1 MLARVVLGPEFDK
14 RRHESTA
21 ERIAPSEMEREM
33 NGMKIDLRT
42 IRVWVAKW
50 ERSNGISRT
59 ASQMAAVMLSKAL
72 EENEKRL
79 TRVEKLMKDIIK
91 EIGALQKMEQQ
102 LLSASRA
109 KRGIEPGMDADLK
122 EHRKRMAA
130 ILKEADE
137 VMKVPE
143 GDHSILIGGLLLE
156 INK

>member
-1 MLARVVLGPEFDK
+1 
-14 RRHESTA
+14 
-21 ERIAPSEMEREM
+21 M
-33 NGMKIDLRT
+33 NGMRIDLRT

>member
-1 MLARVVLGPEFDK
+1 
-14 RRHESTA
+14 
-21 ERIAPSEMEREM
+21 MEREM
-33 NGMKIDLRT
+33 NGMRIDLRT

-109 KRGIEPGMDADLK
+109 KRGLEPEMDADLK
-122 EHRKRMAA
+122 EHRKRMAS

-137 VMKVPE
+137 LMKVPE

>member
-1 MLARVVLGPEFDK
+1 
-14 RRHESTA
+14 
-21 ERIAPSEMEREM
+21 MEREM
-33 NGMKIDLRT
+33 NGMRIDLRT

-91 EIGALQKMEQQ
+91 EIGAIQKMEQQ

-109 KRGIEPGMDADLK
+109 KRGIEPGMAADLK
-122 EHRKRMAA
+122 EHRKRMAS

-137 VMKVPE
+137 LMKVPE

>member
-1 MLARVVLGPEFDK
+1 
-14 RRHESTA
+14 
-21 ERIAPSEMEREM
+21 MEREM
-33 NGMKIDLRT
+33 NGMRIDLRT

-79 TRVEKLMKDIIK
+79 TRVEKLMKDIIE

-109 KRGIEPGMDADLK
+109 KRGIEPGMGADLK

-156 INK
+156 MNK

>member
-1 MLARVVLGPEFDK
+1 
-14 RRHESTA
+14 
-21 ERIAPSEMEREM
+21 M
-33 NGMKIDLRT
+33 NGMRIDLRT

-79 TRVEKLMKDIIK
+79 TRVEKLMKDIIE
-91 EIGALQKMEQQ
+91 EIGALQKIEQQ

>member
-1 MLARVVLGPEFDK
+1 
-14 RRHESTA
+14 
-21 ERIAPSEMEREM
+21 
-33 NGMKIDLRT
+33 
-42 IRVWVAKW
+42 
-50 ERSNGISRT
+50 
-59 ASQMAAVMLSKAL
+59 MAAVMLSKAL

-102 LLSASRA
+102 LLSGSRA

-122 EHRKRMAA
+122 EHRKRMAS

>member
-1 MLARVVLGPEFDK
+1 
-14 RRHESTA
+14 
-21 ERIAPSEMEREM
+21 M

-50 ERSNGISRT
+50 EKSNGISKT
-59 ASQMAAVMLSKAL
+59 ASQLAAVMLSKAL
-72 EENEKRL
+72 EENEKRVA
-79 TRVEKLMKDIIK
+79 RVEKLMKDIIK
-91 EIGALQKMEQQ
+91 ESGTLLKIEQQ
-102 LLSASRA
+102 LHSATRS
-109 KRGIEPGMDADLK
+109 KRGTKPGVDADLE

-143 GDHSILIGGLLLE
+143 GDHSILVGGLLLE